1 VGVLLQQ
8 FDKDAYLCYILSMI
22 IKRSLVIKDLIQK
35 GKVLMIYGPRQVGK
49 TTLVKQ
55 FLKQTKL
62 KSRYD
67 TGDNFEIANNLSQ
80 CTYQSTNDHVGH
92 YELIVIDEAQKI
104 NNIGNALKLMVDRYP
119 NKYYIVTGS
128 SSFDLANRTDE
139 SLTGRKKIYTLYPI
153 SQYELAK
160 KLSRS
165 ELKSNLKNYLIYG
178 SYPEIFSQQLSS
190 EKEYIAKMIAN
201 SYLIKDILEFNRIK
215 NSITIYKLLKLLAFQ
230 IGSEVSTSELA
241 SLLSVDVKTISYYLD
256 LLQKSFVLVPLYG
269 FSRNL
274 RSEISKM
281 NKFYFFDTGI
291 RNALISNFNKIE
303 DRNDV
308 GQLWENFLMIERI
321 KRNEYKH
328 FSTNSYFW
336 RTYEQQEIDLVEEN
350 SGQLFGYEFK
360 WKSQSSQPPKLW
372 VRNYK
377 NSVFEEINSENYLK
391 FVL

>member
-1 VGVLLQQ
+1 
-8 FDKDAYLCYILSMI
+8 
-22 IKRSLVIKDLIQK
+22 
-35 GKVLMIYGPRQVGK
+35 
-49 TTLVKQ
+49 
-55 FLKQTKL
+55 
-62 KSRYD
+62 
-67 TGDNFEIANNLSQ
+67 
-80 CTYQSTNDHVGH
+80 
-92 YELIVIDEAQKI
+92 
-104 NNIGNALKLMVDRYP
+104 
-119 NKYYIVTGS
+119 
-128 SSFDLANRTDE
+128 
-139 SLTGRKKIYTLYPI
+139 
-153 SQYELAK
+153 
-160 KLSRS
+160 
-165 ELKSNLKNYLIYG
+165 
-178 SYPEIFSQQLSS
+178 
-190 EKEYIAKMIAN
+190 
-201 SYLIKDILEFNRIK
+201 
-215 NSITIYKLLKLLAFQ
+215 
-230 IGSEVSTSELA
+230 
-241 SLLSVDVKTISYYLD
+241 
-256 LLQKSFVLVPLYG
+256 
-269 FSRNL
+269 
-274 RSEISKM
+274 M